1 MPNITDN
8 ISFDTIAREWRCKW
22 SADNNKASLSAL
34 QDLLDKHTPALKAM
48 QGVNIQR
55 IVCGQCN
62 DFKVIL
68 SFPADVYSK
77 WAEDKHA
84 PEEEFLTEM
93 GAIPGVSNVET

>member
-48 QGVNIQR
+48 
-55 IVCGQCN
+55 
-62 DFKVIL
+62 
-68 SFPADVYSK
+68 
-77 WAEDKHA
+77 
-84 PEEEFLTEM
+84 
-93 GAIPGVSNVET
+93 